1 MFSAIYQ
8 TAKPPVN
15 LRRRVFG
22 VTVGLVAGSVILA
35 GSAVFLFAERS
46 LRRNLDSSLVQLA
59 RTEIASA
66 TDTGTLH
73 IHETGPQTLNV
84 SGVPGY
90 EKFVWLENGAG
101 KLLAATANVRG
112 SRSIVGTEDGKA
124 QALRGVTSFGDL
136 TIDGRPM
143 RAVYYGFRNTD
154 STPAVGIV
162 CFPSTL
168 LDGMITQIG
177 EVVLGVGAFCI
188 LIGVLAA
195 HFLAKFVADPLVQL
209 ARQVAD
215 LDPSSPVTPQ
225 AVAPPYDEIASLT
238 DALNGLGTRV
248 STLVDERET
257 TIRNQRRFVADTSH
271 ELRTPVANLQGTLEV
286 ALRRERT
293 ADDYRMTLQTSLN
306 ETQRLARLVE
316 DLLILAKSDES
327 TLEIRT
333 APSDLV
339 PTLEEALS
347 ACRKDPIET
356 KVDLPK
362 ELVATVDRVRIRQAV
377 DNLLRNAFS
386 HAKTCVILSA
396 ERLDSMLSI
405 SVSNDGPSLTPEQTV
420 SIFERFQRLDHSRA
434 RDTGGMGLG
443 LAIVK
448 AIASGHG
455 GSIRVTSNEAL
466 TTFTLLI
473 PTG

>member
-1 MFSAIYQ
+1 M
-8 TAKPPVN
+8 N

-46 LRRNLDSSLVQLA
+46 LRRNLDASLVQLA

-73 IHETGPQTLNV
+73 IHETGPQTLTV

-90 EKFVWLENGAG
+90 EKFVWLENDKG
-101 KLLAATANVRG
+101 KVLAATANVRA
-112 SRSIVGTEDGKA
+112 SNSIEGTADGRA
-124 QALRGVTSFGDL
+124 RALRGVTSFGDL
-136 TIDGRPM
+136 SIDGRPM

-154 STPAVGIV
+154 GTPAVGVV

-168 LDGMITQIG
+168 IDGMVTQIG
-177 EVVLGVGAFCI
+177 EVVVGVGAFCI

-209 ARQVAD
+209 ARQVAS
-215 LDPSSPVTPQ
+215 LNPSSPVTPR

-238 DALNGLGTRV
+238 DALNDLGTRV
-248 STLVDERET
+248 GTLIDERES
-257 TIRNQRRFVADTSH
+257 TITNQRRFVADTSH

-286 ALRRERT
+286 ALRRERS
-293 ADDYRMTLQTSLN
+293 ADDYRLTLQTSLH

-316 DLLILAKSDES
+316 DLLVLAKSDES

-339 PTLEEALS
+339 PTLGEALR
-347 ACRKDPIET
+347 ACHKEPIEAR
-356 KVDLPK
+356 VELPG
-362 ELVATVDRVRIRQAV
+362 ELVANVDRVRIRQAV
-377 DNLLRNAFS
+377 DNLLRNAYA
-386 HAKTCVILSA
+386 HAKTKVILKA
-396 ERLDSMLSI
+396 ERLESELSI
-405 SVSNDGPSLTPEQTV
+405 SVANDGPSLTPEETV

-443 LAIVK
+443 LSIVR

-455 GSIRVTSNEAL
+455 GSVQVTSNESL

-473 PTG
+473 PFA